1 VEPLKVRYAVGA
13 IIFDEDQ
20 HFLILKRNP
29 LRYQGWGFVKGGIDE
44 GENALQA
51 LEREIMEEIG
61 ISISLEKIID
71 MEYKTA
77 YYDNTKKLVGLVS
90 WFFVFVPRATKLTLG
105 LDEWV
110 DQRWAT
116 YDESWHRLTWQTQQ
130 MVLKKAQS
138 LFKSLR
144 K

>member
-1 VEPLKVRYAVGA
+1 MEQLSVRYAVGA

-20 HFLILKRNP
+20 RFLILKRNP

-44 GENALQA
+44 GENPLQA
-51 LEREIMEEIG
+51 LERETMEEIG
-61 ISISLEKIID
+61 IHISLEKIID
-71 MEYKTA
+71 MGYKTA
-77 YYDNTKKLVGLVS
+77 YYDNTKNLVVLVS
-90 WFFVFVPRATKLTLG
+90 WFLVFIPGKAKLTLG

-110 DQRWAT
+110 DQRWVT
-116 YDESWHRLTWQTQQ
+116 YDEAWHKLTWQTQQ
-130 MVLKKAQS
+130 MVLKKAQA

>member
-1 VEPLKVRYAVGA
+1 MEQLAVRHAIGA

-20 HFLILKRNP
+20 NFLILKRNP

-51 LEREIMEEIG
+51 LEREVMEEIG
-61 ISISLEKIID
+61 IPISLEKIID

-77 YYDNTKKLVGLVS
+77 YYDNTKDLVVLVS

-105 LDEWV
+105 LEEWV

-116 YDESWHRLTWQTQQ
+116 YDESWHKLTWQTQQ
-130 MVLKKAQS
+130 MVLKKAQA